1 MERGN
6 DDGMQENENEAKECF
21 AMFDED
27 SDGYIKKSQLTL
39 LLMSLGTN
47 PTQREM
53 KEILSNMT
61 FKKRDKVSVSEF
73 LYILRKTSGKSK
85 KKPGDEM
92 IQGLKVY
99 DDLMS
104 SKPGDGSI
112 TKKEL
117 QHIMTKF
124 GEKLNKEEMKSLM
137 EFAGDASS
145 SGNVDYA
152 KFVDKLVNPHKYKN
166 K

>member
-1 MERGN
+1 MDRSN
-6 DDGMQENENEAKECF
+6 DDEVQESENEAKECF

-27 SDGYIKKSQLTL
+27 SDGYIKKSQLSL

-53 KEILSNMT
+53 KEIVGNMA

-73 LYILRKTSGKSK
+73 LYILRKASGKSK

-104 SKPGDGSI
+104 SKPGDGKI
-112 TKKEL
+112 TKAEL

-137 EFAGDASS
+137 EFASDASS

-152 KFVDKLVNPHKYKN
+152 KFVDKLINPHKYKN